1 MTNNN
6 VTYSD
11 QLVNYKYHCG
21 DDLSVVQAAKVSF
34 DDDENVQRFID
45 DIEAGR
51 LGCRSHSALIRY
63 LAKHNHWTPF
73 AHTSLTFRVR
83 APLPMRTQ
91 CFKHKSGFVENE
103 ESRRYI
109 SVEPTLFMPE
119 FRAAC
124 PNKKQGS
131 GDVVEDS
138 VQHLAETIL
147 DTQYESALE
156 TYKDLLSI
164 GICEEHARF
173 ALPQGMHVNWV
184 WTGNLSAFARFYNQR
199 TAPYAQK
206 ETGDIARMIS
216 DYIEPLFPVSWA
228 ALTGTGGEQ

>member
-1 MTNNN
+1 MTSNN

-34 DDDENVQRFID
+34 DDDENVQKFID
-45 DIEAGR
+45 DIEAGE
-51 LGCRSHSALIRY
+51 LGCRSHEALIRY
-63 LAKHNHWTPF
+63 LAKHKHWTPF

-109 SVEPTLFMPE
+109 SVEPTFFMPK
-119 FRAAC
+119 FRASC

-131 GDVVEDS
+131 GDYIDDYRQDWANDTLHELYQDS
-138 VQHLAETIL
+138 LAAYTN
-147 DTQYESALE
+147 
-156 TYKDLLSI
+156 LLSL
-164 GICEEHARF
+164 GVCEEQARF

-184 WTGNLSAFARFYNQR
+184 WTGNLASFARFYAQR

-228 ALTGTGGEQ
+228 ALTSGGEQ